1 MSLDQGYG
9 VLKSRVVDRRLEGE
23 EDDSPHYQV
32 HVKADQQ
39 DYRLA
44 INVKSVQQPFDLLYF
59 VDNDFKHPITEQLIN
74 ELGNNFFGFKYLP
87 SKPGGIALDY
97 IRGNLFDVNKMKPL
111 PFNLPGLD
119 NDLNEVIDLF
129 IKRAINRGEAIIYA
143 FGEPWGPENKPD
155 KIFRFSPGR
164 GVHNI
169 HMNQGSSGKF
179 GRENG
184 AWQDGGLLIHFPSR
198 NQWIGAF
205 FAFQSQSFHTD
216 DQNGQTLPSVPGTP
230 PLPLDPR
237 TPQIDAQV
245 RIVAALVNPPG
256 DDPSKESVTLMNTS
270 PQPVDLSGWA
280 LADRL
285 KQKHAINDISL
296 DSGEVVTVPL
306 TGKNAQLGNNGG
318 IITLLNQQG
327 VKVDGVSYTKNDAQK
342 QGWMIVF

>member
-1 MSLDQGYG
+1 MSLNQGYG
-9 VLKSRVVDRRLEGE
+9 VLKGRAVDRRLEGE

-59 VDNDFKHPITEQLIN
+59 VDDDFKHPITERLID
-74 ELGNNFFGFKYLP
+74 ELGDNFGFKNLP
-87 SKPGGIALDY
+87 SKPGGMALDY
-97 IRGNLFDVNKMKPL
+97 IRANLFDVNKMKPL
-111 PFNLPGLD
+111 PFNLPGAE
-119 NDLNEVIDLF
+119 NDLNEIIDLF
-129 IKRAINRGEAIIYA
+129 IKRAINSNEAVLYA
-143 FGEPWGPENKPD
+143 FGEPWAESEPD

-169 HMNQGSSGKF
+169 HMNQGSSGRF

-184 AWQDGGLLIHFPSR
+184 VWQDGGLLIHFPSR

-216 DQNGQTLPSVPGTP
+216 DRTGSPLVPEDSGVSEVK
-230 PLPLDPR
+230 
-237 TPQIDAQV
+237 AV
-245 RIVAALVNPPG
+245 RIIAALVNPPG
-256 DDPSKESVTLMNTS
+256 DDPTKESVTLMNTS
-270 PQPVDLSGWA
+270 PQPLDLSGWA
-280 LADRL
+280 IADRL
-285 KQKHAINDISL
+285 KQKHSLNDISL
-296 DSGEVVTVPL
+296 DPGEVITVPL

-327 VKVDGVSYTKNDAQK
+327 IKVDGVSYTKNDAQK
-342 QGWMIVF
+342 QGWTIVF

>member
-9 VLKSRVVDRRLEGE
+9 VLKGRAVDRRLEGE

-32 HVKADQQ
+32 HVRANQQ

-59 VDNDFKHPITEQLIN
+59 VDDDFKHPITEQLIN
-74 ELGNNFFGFKYLP
+74 LGDNFFGFKNLP
-87 SKPGGIALDY
+87 SKPAGMALDY

-111 PFNLPGLD
+111 PFNSPGPE
-119 NDLNEVIDLF
+119 NDLNEIIDLF
-129 IKRAINRGEAIIYA
+129 VKRAINSNEAVIYA
-143 FGEPWGPENKPD
+143 FGEPWKPENKPD

-184 AWQDGGLLIHFPSR
+184 VWQDGGLLIHFPLR

-205 FAFQSQSFHTD
+205 FAFQSQLFHTD
-216 DQNGQTLPSVPGTP
+216 DRTGN
-230 PLPLDPR
+230 PLGPLDPGVSEVK
-237 TPQIDAQV
+237 AV
-245 RIVAALVNPPG
+245 RIIAALVNPPG
-256 DDPSKESVTLMNTS
+256 EDPTKESVTLMNTS

-280 LADRL
+280 IADRL
-285 KQKHAINDISL
+285 KQKHSLNAISL
-296 DSGEVVTVPL
+296 DPGEVVMVPL
-306 TGKNAQLGNNGG
+306 TGKNVQLGNNGG

-327 VKVDGVSYTKNDAQK
+327 IKVDGVSYTKSDAQK
-342 QGWMIVF
+342 QGWTLVF

>member
-1 MSLDQGYG
+1 MPLDKGYG
-9 VLKSRVVDRRLEGE
+9 VLKGRAIDSKMEGR
-23 EDDSPHYQV
+23 EDNSPHYQV
-32 HVKADQQ
+32 HVKAQQ

-44 INVKSVQQPFDLLYF
+44 INVKSVKQPFDLLYF
-59 VDNDFKHPITEQLIN
+59 VDDDFKHPITEQLIN

-87 SKPGGIALDY
+87 SKPGGMALDY
-97 IRGNLFDVNKMKPL
+97 IRANLFDVNKMKPL
-111 PFNLPGLD
+111 PFDLPGLD

-129 IKRAINRGEAIIYA
+129 IKRAINSDEAIIYA
-143 FGEPWGPENKPD
+143 FGEPWGPDDELEKVFQ
-155 KIFRFSPGR
+155 FRPNR
-164 GVHNI
+164 GVHNL
-169 HMNQGSSGKF
+169 HMNQGNSGQF
-179 GRENG
+179 AQENG

-216 DQNGQTLPSVPGTP
+216 DQNGQTLPSFPGTP
-230 PLPLDPR
+230 PLPLDPK

-245 RIVAALVNPPG
+245 RIIAALVNPLG

-285 KQKHAINDISL
+285 KQKHSLNDISL
-296 DSGEVVTVPL
+296 DPGEVVTVPL